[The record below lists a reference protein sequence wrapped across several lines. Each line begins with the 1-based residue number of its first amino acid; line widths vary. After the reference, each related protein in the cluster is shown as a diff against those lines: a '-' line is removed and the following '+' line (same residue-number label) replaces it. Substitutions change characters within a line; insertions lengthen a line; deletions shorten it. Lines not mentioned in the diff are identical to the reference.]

1 MTQSPIVW
9 LYRLILT
16 LAFLATSGNSYSEVV
31 YEKLGFT
38 DAKGREVVSLRIEGE
53 IGTYEINDFNKL
65 YRHPPITML
74 VG

>member
-1 MTQSPIVW
+1 MKK
-9 LYRLILT
+9 LLFFLFLIPT
-16 LAFLATSGNSYSEVV
+16 LASSEVI

-38 DAKGREVVSLRIEGE
+38 DAQGREVVSLRIEGE